1 MPCARTG
8 GTAGTGGSDSD
19 IPLFFPWAHMGVAE
33 STVGPSHMP
42 LLGLAFPLLSQR
54 SFHASLQPV
63 SWGWSEWNQDS
74 GGVCS
79 WPQLPSPLER
89 KVVLLLK
96 FPHWEKVF

>member
-19 IPLFFPWAHMGVAE
+19 IPLFFPWARMGVAE

-74 GGVCS
+74 GASAAGLS
-79 WPQLPSPLER
+79 SHL
-89 KVVLLLK
+89 
-96 FPHWEKVF
+96 HWKGRWFCF